1 MTLQL
6 KSREAKS
13 RGSKS
18 WAEGI
23 VCAGSKVAMAWH
35 FGKEWGNRGSERPG
49 WVTRDLLA
57 RGTQFYPR

>member
-13 RGSKS
+13 RGSKLR
-18 WAEGI
+18 AEGI
-23 VCAGSKVAMAWH
+23 VCAGSKGAMAWH

-49 WVTRDLLA
+49 WVTWDLLA
-57 RGTQFYPR
+57 